1 MKAND
6 NLRALVEYRLEQ
18 ADESLKAAETLL
30 KEGLLGS
37 AVNRAYYAMFY
48 SVLALL
54 AIEKKETSKHSGAIS
69 LFDKGY
75 VKTGVFP
82 KQFSR
87 WLHRAFDLRQRS
99 DYAVTYYPSKGET
112 EQLIKEAEAFIAQVK
127 KVLQERIKNPS

>member
-1 MKAND
+1 MKVND
-6 NLRALVEYRLEQ
+6 NLKALVEYRLEQ
-18 ADESLKAAETLL
+18 ADEALEAAETLL
-30 KEGLLGS
+30 KANLLGS

-54 AIEKKETSKHSGAIS
+54 ALEKKETSKHGGAIS

-87 WLHRAFDLRQRS
+87 WLHKAFDLRQRS
-99 DYAVTYYPSKGET
+99 DYAVTYFPSKEET
-112 EQLIKEAEAFIAQVK
+112 ERLRKEAEAFIAQVK
-127 KVLQERIKNPS
+127 RVLKRD